1 MNKRVREIVKMHLDT
16 GLIELHTPITIMDL
30 SAGEEVATCFTNRQM
45 MKYLEREV
53 YGYRINDRHGL
64 QIVIKRQEG
73 SLKEVE
79 VHLSETEPP
88 DPAELLM
95 DLVEKAQMQQTIFT
109 VLKALDEWE
118 YPYESVTNAKNELR
132 AAAHTLGTEM
142 DEIQKTVDGL
152 RIEGEQI

>member
-1 MNKRVREIVKMHLDT
+1 MNKRVREIIKMHLDT

-132 AAAHTLGTEM
+132 AAAHALGTEM

-152 RIEGEQI
+152 RIEG

>member
-1 MNKRVREIVKMHLDT
+1 MNKRVREIIKMHLDT

-30 SAGEEVATCFTNRQM
+30 SAGEEVAACFTNRQM

-64 QIVIKRQEG
+64 QIVIKR
-73 SLKEVE
+73 
-79 VHLSETEPP
+79 EPP
-88 DPAELLM
+88 DPVELLM

-132 AAAHTLGTEM
+132 AAAHALGTEM

-152 RIEGEQI
+152 RIEG

>member
-1 MNKRVREIVKMHLDT
+1 MNKRVREIIKMHLDT

-132 AAAHTLGTEM
+132 AAAHMLGTEM

-152 RIEGEQI
+152 RIEG

>member
-1 MNKRVREIVKMHLDT
+1 MNKRVREIIKMHLDT

-152 RIEGEQI
+152 RIEG

>member
-1 MNKRVREIVKMHLDT
+1 MNKRVREIIKMHLDT

-88 DPAELLM
+88 DPVELLM

-132 AAAHTLGTEM
+132 AAAHALGTEM

-152 RIEGEQI
+152 RIEG

>member
-132 AAAHTLGTEM
+132 AAAHALGTEM

-152 RIEGEQI
+152 RIEG

>member
-1 MNKRVREIVKMHLDT
+1 MNKRVREIIKMHLDT

-109 VLKALDEWE
+109 VLKALNEWE

-142 DEIQKTVDGL
+142 DEIQKTLDGL
-152 RIEGEQI
+152 RIEG

>member
-1 MNKRVREIVKMHLDT
+1 MNKRVREIIKMHLDT

-30 SAGEEVATCFTNRQM
+30 SAGEEVATCFTNRQI

-152 RIEGEQI
+152 RIEG

>member
-1 MNKRVREIVKMHLDT
+1 MNKRVREIIKMHLDT

-79 VHLSETEPP
+79 VHLSETEPS

-152 RIEGEQI
+152 RIEG

>member
-1 MNKRVREIVKMHLDT
+1 MNKRVREIIKMHLDT

-30 SAGEEVATCFTNRQM
+30 SAGEEVTTCFTNRQM

-152 RIEGEQI
+152 RIEG

>member
-1 MNKRVREIVKMHLDT
+1 MNKRVREIIKMHLDT

-30 SAGEEVATCFTNRQM
+30 SAGEEVAACFTNRQM
-45 MKYLEREV
+45 MKYLDREV

-132 AAAHTLGTEM
+132 AAADTLGTEM
-142 DEIQKTVDGL
+142 DEIQKTVDE
-152 RIEGEQI
+152 INEEKE

>member
-1 MNKRVREIVKMHLDT
+1 MNKRVREIIKMHLDT

-64 QIVIKRQEG
+64 QIAIKRQEG

-152 RIEGEQI
+152 RIEG

>member
-1 MNKRVREIVKMHLDT
+1 MNKRVREIIKMHLDT

-95 DLVEKAQMQQTIFT
+95 DLVEKAQMQQK
-109 VLKALDEWE
+109 VPQMHLMMQHRL
-118 YPYESVTNAKNELR
+118 
-132 AAAHTLGTEM
+132 
-142 DEIQKTVDGL
+142 
-152 RIEGEQI
+152 

>member
-1 MNKRVREIVKMHLDT
+1 MNKRVREIIKMHLDT

-132 AAAHTLGTEM
+132 AAAHALGTEM
-142 DEIQKTVDGL
+142 DEIQKTVEEMNEEKG
-152 RIEGEQI
+152 

>member
-1 MNKRVREIVKMHLDT
+1 MNKRVREIIKMHLDT

-109 VLKALDEWE
+109 VLKALNEWE
-118 YPYESVTNAKNELR
+118 DPYESVTNAKNELR

-142 DEIQKTVDGL
+142 DEIQKTLDGL
-152 RIEGEQI
+152 RIEG

>member
-1 MNKRVREIVKMHLDT
+1 MHLDT

-152 RIEGEQI
+152 RIEG